1 MLNRSCL
8 KKFWFTRKS
17 LDLPRIPTHMIINH
31 SDFKLDVTSEIGNL
45 RALLIH
51 SPDNGLGKVVP
62 SKAQDWL
69 FEDIVHL
76 ETMRKNEYD
85 YYVKLLMYFLDPGKI
100 KGKLKDIDAEESK
113 RGFFKPDDTDFHA
126 SNQVIEIQSLL
137 TDILRE
143 DDIRKKLVASVCAIE
158 HCHYRLQLKL
168 IDTEPVELAKII
180 ISGSLNRD
188 EMIFAPIP
196 NLIFSRDI
204 GVAVNNYMLLNK
216 PAKKARARETLLAR
230 YIFFNHPL
238 FANYR
243 DNILEI
249 PETVQHFLRPGEDN
263 EQKTTL
269 EGGDV
274 MMVSPQHLLIG
285 CSERTSVS
293 GANEA
298 IKLLFAH
305 KVVKKVTVVKIP
317 HKRDYMHIDTIFTQ
331 VKRNMWV
338 LLRSLAI
345 TEPYMDNHEP
355 ASWFA
360 DKKSKDKVEI
370 VQFENG
376 KKPVTFDSI
385 EDLLSDISTNDL
397 GSKKKTKFIYSGND
411 TFPFDAREQWTD
423 SCNLLAVKE
432 GVVLGYD
439 RNDKT
444 VDAFKQQG
452 FDVIRVADLLQK
464 FENDELDPQKM
475 KNTLILMPSSELSRA
490 RGGFHCMSMPL
501 LRDKIL

>member
-1 MLNRSCL
+1 MTLSNSE
-8 KKFWFTRKS
+8 
-17 LDLPRIPTHMIINH
+17 
-31 SDFKLDVTSEIGNL
+31 FKLDVTSEIGNL

-76 ETMRKNEYD
+76 DTMRKNEYD
-85 YYVKLLMYFLDPGKI
+85 YYVKLLMYFLDPVKI
-100 KGKLKDIDAEESK
+100 KGKLDHIDAEENNRS
-113 RGFFKPDDTDFHA
+113 FYKPDDKDFHA
-126 SNQVIEIQSLL
+126 SNKVIEIQTLL
-137 TDILRE
+137 EDILQE
-143 DDIRKKLVASVCAIE
+143 GDIRKKLVASVCAIE
-158 HCHYRLQLKL
+158 GCNYQLQTQL
-168 IDTEPVELAKII
+168 IATEPSELAKII
-180 ISGSLNRD
+180 ISGSLNKD

-238 FANYR
+238 FAAYR
-243 DNILEI
+243 NNILEI

-274 MMVSPQHLLIG
+274 MMVSPEHLLIG
-285 CSERTSVS
+285 CSERTSAS
-293 GANEA
+293 GASEA
-298 IKLLFAH
+298 IKLLFKH
-305 KVVKKVTVVKIP
+305 DVVKKVTIVKIP

-338 LLRSLAI
+338 LLRSLSL
-345 TEPYMDNHEP
+345 TESQAEMEEP
-355 ASWFA
+355 IAWFT

-370 VQFENG
+370 VQFRKD
-376 KKPVTFDSI
+376 KKPKTFNTI
-385 EDLLSDISTNDL
+385 EDLLANISEKDL
-397 GSKKKTKFIYSGND
+397 ESQEKTQFIYSGGD
-411 TFPFDAREQWTD
+411 IFPYNSREQWTD
-423 SCNLLAVKE
+423 SCNLLALKE

-444 VDAFKQQG
+444 VEAFKEKG
-452 FDVIRVADLLQK
+452 FAIIKVAELLKK
-464 FENDELDPQKM
+464 FENGELNPETMTD
-475 KNTLILMPSSELSRA
+475 TLILMPSAELSRA

-501 LRDKIL
+501 QRDAII

>member
-1 MLNRSCL
+1 MTLSNS
-8 KKFWFTRKS
+8 K
-17 LDLPRIPTHMIINH
+17 
-31 SDFKLDVTSEIGNL
+31 FKLDVTSEIGNL

-62 SKAQDWL
+62 SNAQDWL

-76 ETMRKNEYD
+76 DTMRKNEYD
-85 YYVKLLMYFLDPGKI
+85 YYVKLLMYFLDPSKI
-100 KGKLKDIDAEESK
+100 KGKLAQIDAEENNRS
-113 RGFFKPDDTDFHA
+113 FYKPDDKDFHA
-126 SNQVIEIQSLL
+126 SNKVIEIQTLL
-137 TDILRE
+137 EDILQE
-143 DDIRKKLVASVCAIE
+143 GDIRKKLVASVCAIE
-158 HCHYRLQLKL
+158 GCNYHLQTQL
-168 IDTEPVELAKII
+168 IATEPSELAKII
-180 ISGSLNRD
+180 ISGSLNKD

-238 FANYR
+238 FAAYR
-243 DNILEI
+243 NNILEI

-285 CSERTSVS
+285 CSERTSAS
-293 GANEA
+293 GASEA
-298 IKLLFAH
+298 IKLLF
-305 KVVKKVTVVKIP
+305 KNDVVKKVTIVKIP

-338 LLRSLAI
+338 LLRSLSI
-345 TEPYMDNHEP
+345 TETQAEMEEP
-355 ASWFA
+355 IAWFT

-370 VQFENG
+370 VQFRKD
-376 KKPVTFDSI
+376 KKPKTFNTI
-385 EDLLSDISTNDL
+385 EDLLANISEKDL
-397 GSKKKTKFIYSGND
+397 ESPEKTQFIYSGGD
-411 TFPFDAREQWTD
+411 IFPYNSREQWTD
-423 SCNLLAVKE
+423 SCNLLALKE

-444 VDAFKQQG
+444 VEAFKEKG
-452 FDVIRVADLLQK
+452 FAIIKVADLLKQ
-464 FENDELDPQKM
+464 FESGELNPETMTD
-475 KNTLILMPSSELSRA
+475 TLILMPSAELSRA

-501 LRDKIL
+501 QRDAI

>member
-1 MLNRSCL
+1 
-8 KKFWFTRKS
+8 
-17 LDLPRIPTHMIINH
+17 MILSN

-45 RALLIH
+45 RTLLIH

-76 ETMRKNEYD
+76 DTMRRNEYD
-85 YYVKLLMYFLDPGKI
+85 YYVKLLMYFLDPDKI
-100 KGKLKDIDAEESK
+100 KGKLHQIDAPESK
-113 RGFFKPDDTDFHA
+113 RSFFKPENKNFHA
-126 SNQVIEIQSLL
+126 SNKVIEIQTLL
-137 TDILRE
+137 ADILHE
-143 DDIRKKLVASVCAIE
+143 GDIRKKLVASVCAIE
-158 HCHYRLQLKL
+158 NCNYHLQTKL
-168 IDTEPVELAKII
+168 IGTPSVELAKII
-180 ISGSLNRD
+180 ISGSLNKN

-204 GVAVNNYMLLNK
+204 GVAINNYMLLNK

-238 FANYR
+238 FAAYH

-263 EQKTTL
+263 DQKTTL

-274 MMVSPQHLLIG
+274 MMVSPEHLIIG

-298 IKLLFAH
+298 IKLLF
-305 KVVKKVTVVKIP
+305 KNNVVKKVSIIKIP
-317 HKRDYMHIDTIFTQ
+317 SKRDYMHIDTVFTQ
-331 VKRNMWV
+331 VKRNTWV
-338 LLRSLAI
+338 LLRSLAFP
-345 TEPYMDNHEP
+345 ENSVESHEP
-355 ASWFA
+355 LSWFA
-360 DKKSKDKVEI
+360 DKKNKDKTEI
-370 VQFENG
+370 VQFEKG
-376 KKPVTFDSI
+376 KKPKTFNRL
-385 EDLLSDISTNDL
+385 EDLLTDISKNDL
-397 GSKKKTKFIYSGND
+397 GSEEKAVFIYSGGD
-411 TFPFDAREQWTD
+411 TFPYDAREQWTD

-444 VDAFKQQG
+444 IEAFKQQG
-452 FDVIRVADLLQK
+452 FNIIKVADLLQK
-464 FENDELDPQKM
+464 FENDELNPATM
-475 KNTLILMPSSELSRA
+475 KDTLILMPSAELSRA

-501 LRDKIL
+501 QRDAVI

>member
-1 MLNRSCL
+1 MKL
-8 KKFWFTRKS
+8 
-17 LDLPRIPTHMIINH
+17 
-31 SDFKLDVTSEIGNL
+31 SDANFKIDVTSEIGNL

-51 SPDNGLGKVVP
+51 SPDSGLGRVVP

-76 ETMRKNEYD
+76 DSMRKNEYD
-85 YYVKLLMYFLDPGKI
+85 YYVKLLLYFLDPDKI
-100 KGKLKDIDAEESK
+100 KGKLQKIDANNRS
-113 RGFFKPDDTDFHA
+113 FFKPDDAGFHA
-126 SNQVIEIQSLL
+126 SNKVIEIQTLL
-137 TDILRE
+137 ADILE
-143 DDIRKKLVASVCAIE
+143 KEDIRLKLVASVCAIE
-158 HCHYRLQLKL
+158 SCNYRLQQKL
-168 IDTEPVELAKII
+168 IETDPVELAKIF

-204 GVAVNNYMLLNK
+204 GIAINNYMLLNK
-216 PAKKARARETLLAR
+216 PAKKARSRETLLLR

-238 FANYR
+238 FRAFQ

-263 EQKTTL
+263 DEKTTL

-274 MMVSPQHLLIG
+274 MMVSPDHLIIG

-298 IKLLFAH
+298 IKLLFEN
-305 KVVKKVTVVKIP
+305 KVVKKVTIVKIP
-317 HKRDYMHIDTIFTQ
+317 HRRDYMHIDTIFTQ
-331 VKRNMWV
+331 VKRNVWV
-338 LLRSLAI
+338 LLRSLSV
-345 TEPYMDNHEP
+345 TESPVEDREP
-355 ASWFA
+355 IAWFT
-360 DKKSKDKVEI
+360 DKKSKNRTEI
-370 VQFENG
+370 IQFKPG
-376 KKPVTFDSI
+376 KKPKTFDCI
-385 EDLLSDISTNDL
+385 EGLLKNISEKDLQSDE
-397 GSKKKTKFIYSGND
+397 KTKFIYSGDD

-423 SCNLLAVKE
+423 SCNLLAIKE

-444 VDAFKQQG
+444 INAFKKNG
-452 FDVIRVADLLQK
+452 FNIIKVKELLKK
-464 FENDELDPQKM
+464 FEDNELDPQTM
-475 KNTLILMPSSELSRA
+475 KDTLILMPSAELSRA

-501 LRDKIL
+501 LRDKVI

>member
-1 MLNRSCL
+1 
-8 KKFWFTRKS
+8 
-17 LDLPRIPTHMIINH
+17 MIITNC
-31 SDFKLDVTSEIGNL
+31 DFKLDVTSEIGSL
-45 RALLIH
+45 RTLLIH

-76 ETMRKNEYD
+76 DTMRKNEYD

-100 KGKLKDIDAEESK
+100 KGKLKHIDAKESK
-113 RGFFKPDDTDFHA
+113 RAFYKPDDKGFHS
-126 SNQVIEIQSLL
+126 SNKVIEIQTLL
-137 TDILRE
+137 ADILQE
-143 DDIRKKLVASVCAIE
+143 ADIRKKLVAAVCAIE
-158 HCHYRLQLKL
+158 SCNYRLQLKL
-168 IDTEPVELAKII
+168 IETEPVELAKIF
-180 ISGSLNRD
+180 ISGSLSEH

-204 GVAVNNYMLLNK
+204 GIAINNHMLLNK
-216 PAKKARARETLLAR
+216 PAKKARARETLLVR

-238 FANYR
+238 FAAYR
-243 DNILEI
+243 ENILEI
-249 PETVQHFLRPGEDN
+249 PETVQHFLRPGEDSD
-263 EQKTTL
+263 EKTTL

-274 MMVSPQHLLIG
+274 MMVSPQHLIIG

-298 IKLLFAH
+298 IKLLFEH
-305 KVVKKVTVVKIP
+305 DVVKKVTIVKIP

-345 TEPYMDNHEP
+345 AGSPVESNDP
-355 ASWFA
+355 AAYFA
-360 DKKSKDKVEI
+360 DKKNKDKPEV
-370 VQFENG
+370 VQFANG
-376 KKPVTFDSI
+376 EKPKTFDCI
-385 EDLLSDISTNDL
+385 EDLLTDVSENDL
-397 GSKKKTKFIYSGND
+397 QSMEKTRFIYSGNN

-423 SCNLLAVKE
+423 SCNLLALKE

-444 VDAFKQQG
+444 VDAFKKQG
-452 FDVIRVADLLQK
+452 FDVIKVKDLLNK

-475 KNTLILMPSSELSRA
+475 KDTLILMPSSELSRA

-501 LRDKIL
+501 LRDRIL

>member
-1 MLNRSCL
+1 MTLSN
-8 KKFWFTRKS
+8 K
-17 LDLPRIPTHMIINH
+17 
-31 SDFKLDVTSEIGNL
+31 DFKLDVTSEIGTL

-76 ETMRKNEYD
+76 DTMRKNEYD
-85 YYVKLLMYFLDPGKI
+85 YYVKLLMYFLDPAKI
-100 KGKLKDIDAEESK
+100 KGKLDDIDAEKNS
-113 RGFFKPDDTDFHA
+113 RSFYKPDDKNFHA
-126 SNQVIEIQSLL
+126 SNRVIEIQSLL
-137 TDILRE
+137 ENILE
-143 DDIRKKLVASVCAIE
+143 DADIRKKLVASVCAIE
-158 HCHYRLQLKL
+158 GCNYHLQTQL
-168 IDTEPVELAKII
+168 IDTAPAELAKII
-180 ISGSLNRD
+180 ISGSLNKN

-204 GVAVNNYMLLNK
+204 GVAINNYMLLNK

-238 FANYR
+238 FAAYR
-243 DNILEI
+243 NNILEI

-274 MMVSPQHLLIG
+274 MMVSPQHLIIG
-285 CSERTSVS
+285 CSERTSAS

-298 IKLLFAH
+298 IKLLFQND
-305 KVVKKVTVVKIP
+305 VVKKVTVVKIP

-338 LLRSLAI
+338 LLRSLSI
-345 TEPYMDNHEP
+345 TESPIDMEEP
-355 ASWFA
+355 ISWFT
-360 DKKSKDKVEI
+360 DKKTKDKVDI
-370 VQFENG
+370 IQFR
-376 KKPVTFDSI
+376 KD
-385 EDLLSDISTNDL
+385 
-397 GSKKKTKFIYSGND
+397 KKTKTFNTIEELLANISEKDLESPDKTEFIYSGGD
-411 TFPFDAREQWTD
+411 IFPYNSREQWTD
-423 SCNLLAVKE
+423 SCNLLALKE

-444 VDAFKQQG
+444 VEAFKEKG
-452 FDVIRVADLLQK
+452 FNIVRVADLLKQ
-464 FENDELDPQKM
+464 FEAGTLTPEDIRD
-475 KNTLILMPSSELSRA
+475 TLILMPSAELSRA

-501 LRDKIL
+501 QRDAIL